1 MAINKKEKKE
11 KKEKGEKSKF
21 FQKIKEGMKKTNDNF
36 KKKLF
41 YAFSARELNDDFY
54 DSLEEALLGADMGIT
69 AAESVIEQL
78 RDEVFRQKIKSPEDA
93 QSLLK
98 DIIIGDIKFD
108 IDEYEYPLVLL
119 VSGVNGVGKTT
130 AIGKLANM
138 FKEEGKSVVVA
149 AADTFRAAASEQL
162 EVWGQRAGVRV
173 VKHGEGSDPAAVVF
187 DAISSAKAK
196 GTDVILVDTA
206 GRLHNKVNLMNE
218 LKKICRVVERE
229 LPDADFR
236 KLLVLDAT
244 TGQNAV
250 SQAEVFGEA
259 IDIDGIILNKLD
271 GTAKGGVVVAISDE
285 LELPVLYVGVGEKI
299 DDLIPFDAE
308 DFVEALFKT
317 EIE

>member
-1 MAINKKEKKE
+1 MAKEKKE
-11 KKEKGEKSKF
+11 KKEKRQKGEKGQF
-21 FQKIKEGMKKTNDNF
+21 FQKIKDGMKKTNDNF

-41 YAFSARELNDDFY
+41 YAFSARQLNDEFY
-54 DSLEEALLGADMGIT
+54 DSLEEALLSADMGIT
-69 AAESVIEQL
+69 AAESVIDQL
-78 RDEVFRQKIKSPEDA
+78 RDEVFERKIKSPEDA

-108 IDEYEYPLVLL
+108 IDDYDYPLVIL

-196 GTDVILVDTA
+196 GTDVVLVDTA

-229 LPDADFR
+229 MPDADFR
-236 KLLVLDAT
+236 KYLVLDAT

-299 DDLIPFDAE
+299 DDLIPFDAD
-308 DFVEALFKT
+308 DFVEALF
-317 EIE
+317 